1 MIVARKLLVKVTC
14 SMIFNNQK
22 KKVGDSRV
30 YAKNTQDNWNKKNQ
44 SNKLCQ

>member
-22 KKVGDSRV
+22 KKWGT
-30 YAKNTQDNWNKKNQ
+30 AGLMLKILKTIGIKKQ
-44 SNKLCQ
+44 SNKVCQ